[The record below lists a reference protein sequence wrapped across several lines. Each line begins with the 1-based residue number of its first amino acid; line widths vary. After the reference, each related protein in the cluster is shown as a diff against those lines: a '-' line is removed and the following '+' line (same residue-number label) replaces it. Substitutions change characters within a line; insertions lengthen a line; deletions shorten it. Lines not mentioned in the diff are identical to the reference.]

1 MEFFV
6 DIISESE
13 SLLRLNLASTNRW
26 RKWLRAKLPNRD
38 MGVGK
43 VYDSHAVD
51 ALVRKMDGFAEATEP
66 VDELKKVPV
75 PTSRELEQMLK
86 LNDRRGPSA

>member
-13 SLLRLNLASTNRW
+13 SLRRLNLAATPRW

-38 MGVGK
+38 MGVSK

-51 ALVRKMDGFAEATEP
+51 ALVRKMDGFAKATEP

-75 PTSRELEQMLK
+75 PTSRELDQMLK

>member
-1 MEFFV
+1 MEFYV
-6 DIISESE
+6 DVISESAA
-13 SLLRLNLASTNRW
+13 LRRMDLAATPRW
-26 RKWLRAKLPNRD
+26 RKWLRAKLPNKD

-86 LNDRRGPSA
+86 LSDRRGPSA

>member
-1 MEFFV
+1 MDFLV
-6 DIISESE
+6 DVISESE
-13 SLLRLNLASTNRW
+13 SLRRLNLAATPRW
-26 RKWLRAKLPNRD
+26 RKWLRAKLPNKD

-51 ALVRKMDGFAEATEP
+51 ALVRKMDGFAEATKP
-66 VDELKKVPV
+66 VDELNKVPV
-75 PTSRELEQMLK
+75 PTSRELDQMLK

>member
-1 MEFFV
+1 
-6 DIISESE
+6 
-13 SLLRLNLASTNRW
+13 
-26 RKWLRAKLPNRD
+26 

-75 PTSRELEQMLK
+75 PTSRELDQMLK

>member
-1 MEFFV
+1 MDFLV
-6 DIISESE
+6 DVISESE
-13 SLLRLNLASTNRW
+13 SLRRLNLAATPRW
-26 RKWLRAKLPNRD
+26 RKWLRAKLPSKNI
-38 MGVGK
+38 GVGR

-51 ALVRKMDGFAEATEP
+51 ALVRKMDGFAEVTEP

-86 LNDRRGPSA
+86 LNVPGM

>member
-1 MEFFV
+1 MDFLV
-6 DIISESE
+6 DVISESE
-13 SLLRLNLASTNRW
+13 SLRRLNLAATPRW

-38 MGVGK
+38 MGVSK

-51 ALVRKMDGFAEATEP
+51 ALVRKMDGFAEVTEP

-86 LNDRRGPSA
+86 LNVPGM